1 MNARLVSAG
10 VGVLSTIALLGLVLI
25 SVPASAS
32 SIGGPY
38 HGPQQLPPPVS
49 VHVPAQVGPMSCN
62 YTLVVTAT
70 PSDVQIGM
78 PVEISTLVVANGT
91 APAGNCYAE
100 MTFHYQGLPMGMP
113 DANAPMTIGAPEQAG
128 DFAIQVVLV
137 TPYGTALG
145 YTMLGV
151 QP

>member
-1 MNARLVSAG
+1 MNARLASAG
-10 VGVLSTIALLGLVLI
+10 VGLLSTIALLGVVLI
-25 SVPASAS
+25 SVPALAS
-32 SIGGPY
+32 PIGGPY
-38 HGPQQLPPPVS
+38 HGPQQLPPPAS
-49 VHVPAQVGPMSCN
+49 VQVPSQVGPMACN
-62 YTLVVTAT
+62 YTLIVTST
-70 PSDVQIGM
+70 PSNVQVGM
-78 PVEISTLVVANGT
+78 PVQISTLVIANGT
-91 APAGNCYAE
+91 SAAGNCYAA
-100 MTFHYQGLPMGMP
+100 MTFHYQGLPMGVP